1 MNLVLILREELVC
14 LIVLCFLFF
23 LSRAYRMGKEG
34 RIFNLIL
41 LYAILHVV
49 LDGVTVWTVNHVDTV
64 PRVVNDLLHGAFYF
78 SAILFAEEICLYVQ
92 NLCYPLKTERN
103 RWLSLIPAGVYLIL
117 LPLCLKIEYK
127 PFDGTWASVGSAPTV
142 GYCIAIGYFVVAMII
157 VSKNWKLVGKHIRST
172 LLPMLMLLVVVVL
185 VQSQVK
191 ELLFTGGAVTV
202 ITVAFFFTLENPAAV
217 LERKTMMDIM
227 NGLGSR
233 SSYERDM
240 AEYDREF
247 SENRDIV
254 FTFLFVDINNL
265 RSVNGLYG
273 HEEGD
278 AYITSVA
285 ALLLN
290 NLRGAEHIYRMGGDE
305 FLAIYR
311 KTDETVV
318 VRDINRVHD
327 ACAKGRARREY
338 TPELAIGYAVS
349 DRKYNSLRDVLR
361 VADYMMFRNKAD
373 LKREIAEGA
382 LHPNGTHLNLSG
394 LTDRFFD
401 AMCLTSEEYYPF
413 LMNMETYVTRIAPA
427 WMEFFGMGSEF
438 IDDFAD
444 AWEKRV
450 HPDDLQEYRADITA
464 TLTGKKQ
471 YHYCKYRARK
481 LDGTYVQV
489 TCRGG
494 VYHGRD
500 GEPDVFAGYMVNHG
514 APPSIDASTGLM
526 NYHVLYERLEE
537 GLQTQASAILI
548 CFTIRNLDRI
558 RVLYN
563 GETATT
569 LIHSMGALLL
579 KTVGDRGEV
588 FSNNGV
594 SFAIYLPDCDEE
606 TAKQMYLELRD
617 ICVTGVETDGTII
630 PVSLASGALRLPS
643 PSLKSPSAIRG
654 ATLFVV
660 EEAMYN
666 PQNTLVFFEDGNGAT
681 DEAMALMQQVHR
693 DCVNNRERFYLR
705 YQPIV
710 KAQTGQVT
718 GAEAL
723 LRWKTPEYG
732 EVSPGRFISF
742 LENDPAYTPLGLDI
756 LRAAVRQAGEFMHDL
771 PDFRINVNITALQLN
786 SESFIPEV
794 LRILEEEHFPP
805 EHLILELTE
814 RCKEME
820 FSFLKQQVRQLKE
833 AGIRVALDD
842 MGTGYSTID
851 LLLHVDADEIKL
863 DMTFTQEM
871 RQNKNAELLAR
882 VLSDS
887 ALQQGKEL
895 CFEGVETEEIA
906 EYLKG
911 YGDVLLQGYH
921 YDKPLLPDEFREH
934 YCGSSGE
941 AEKAES

>member
-14 LIVLCFLFF
+14 LIILVFLFF

-34 RIFNLIL
+34 RIFHLIL
-41 LYAILHVV
+41 TFALAHVV
-49 LDGVTVWTVNHVDTV
+49 LDGVTVWTVNHTDTV
-64 PRVVNDLLHGAFYF
+64 PRVVNDLLRGAFYL
-78 SAILFAEEICLYVQ
+78 SAILFSVAICQYVV
-92 NLCYPLKTERN
+92 NLCYPRQAERN
-103 RWLSLIPAGVYLIL
+103 WWISLIPAGLYLVL
-117 LPLCLKIEYK
+117 LPVCLPIEYQ
-127 PFDGTWASVGSAPTV
+127 PFNGTWASVGPAPTV
-142 GYCIAIGYFVVAMII
+142 GYAIALGYFAVAVAII
-157 VSKNWKLVGKHIRST
+157 LKNWQLVGRHIRAT
-172 LLPMLMLLVVVVL
+172 LLPMLLLLFVVVL
-185 VQSQVK
+185 IQSQVK
-191 ELLFTGGAVTV
+191 ELLFTGGAISIIV
-202 ITVAFFFTLENPAAV
+202 VAFFFTLENPAAV

-240 AEYDREF
+240 AVYDREF
-247 SENRDIV
+247 EANRETK

-265 RSVNGLYG
+265 RSINGLYG

-311 KTDETVV
+311 KADEKVV
-318 VRDINRVHD
+318 IRDITRVHE
-327 ACAKGRARREY
+327 ACAKGRTRKEY

-444 AWEKRV
+444 VWEKRV

-471 YHYCKYRARK
+471 YHYCKYRART

-514 APPSIDASTGLM
+514 APTTIDASTGLM
-526 NYHVLYERLEE
+526 NYHLLYDRLEDE
-537 GLQTQASAILI
+537 LQTRASAILI

-558 RVLYN
+558 RVLYS
-563 GETATT
+563 GETAAT
-569 LIHSMGALLL
+569 LLHSMGALLL
-579 KTVGDRGEV
+579 KTAGDRGEV

-594 SFAIYLPDCDEE
+594 SYAIYLPDSDEE

-617 ICVTGVETDGTII
+617 ACVAGVETDGTII
-630 PVSLASGALRLPS
+630 PVSLAAGALRLPS
-643 PSLKSPSAIRG
+643 ETLKTPSAIRG
-654 ATLFVV
+654 AALFAV

-666 PQNTLVFFEDGNGAT
+666 PQNTLIFFEDGSGAT
-681 DEAMALMQQVHR
+681 DEAMAIMQQVHR

-710 KAQTGQVT
+710 KAQTGRVT

-742 LENDPAYTPLGLDI
+742 LENDPAYSPLGFDI
-756 LRAAVRQAGEFMHDL
+756 LRLAVRQAGEIMRDL

-786 SESFIPEV
+786 SESFIPEM

-820 FSFLKQQVRQLKE
+820 FSFLKEQVRRLKE

-871 RQNKNAELLAR
+871 RQNQNAELLAR

-887 ALQQGKEL
+887 ALKQGKEL
-895 CFEGVETEEIA
+895 CFEGVESGEMA

-911 YGDVLLQGYH
+911 YGDVLLQGYLF
-921 YDKPLLPDEFREH
+921 DKPLMAEEFIAK
-934 YCGSSGE
+934 YCDPIQDS
-941 AEKAES
+941 